1 MLCLTAAGPVLA
13 GCYEQPDPKPGTW
26 TPIPASK
33 EADALVHG
41 DFDAACID
49 RIIVY
54 VQPKVVVPSYVEEL
68 KPCAMMVVVTG
79 EPALREFVH
88 SLSPDASSER
98 DVPDVGGGVSAGVVR
113 VVLKAGESLYLSYVL
128 WEHDQH
134 ICTPRK
140 PGWWE
145 GLGHRR
151 DAWRAWLM
159 RYVYAPGSPG
169 NRHHAG
175 GGGKKEGP

>member
-1 MLCLTAAGPVLA
+1 VIRERVLRLCMLCLTAAGPVLA

-98 DVPDVGGGVSAGVVR
+98 DVPDVGGGVSAEIAFIVTVA
-113 VVLKAGESLYLSYVL
+113 LEAEY
-128 WEHDQH
+128 
-134 ICTPRK
+134 
-140 PGWWE
+140 
-145 GLGHRR
+145 
-151 DAWRAWLM
+151 
-159 RYVYAPGSPG
+159 
-169 NRHHAG
+169 HALVST
-175 GGGKKEGP
+175 